1 MVTLAWKCAAIP
13 ATRPAAALQRSE
25 KSTGNKMCFIS
36 NMGRLGSNAIFR
48 LLHLDGD
55 ALIQKSCLAVARSQ
69 HNRVKAVPA
78 FAAAALESTLRPD
91 RVCGSKPNS
100 LHPSV

>member
-69 HNRVKAVPA
+69 HNRVKAR
-78 FAAAALESTLRPD
+78 FQHSRQLHSNRRYALIEYAGQNRIASIRE
-91 RVCGSKPNS
+91 
-100 LHPSV
+100 